1 MKDEAH
7 EAATISSGV
16 LYPTNSGWFMVIISS
31 LSLSFICEANT
42 NLPSQP
48 SFIYTA
54 NYIFNITTGSQQL
67 AKGEGVY
74 VNE

>member
-7 EAATISSGV
+7 EAASISSGV
-16 LYPTNSGWFMVIISS
+16 LYPTNSGWFMVVISG
-31 LSLSFICEANT
+31 LSSFICEANT
-42 NLPSQP
+42 NLPSQR

-54 NYIFNITTGSQQL
+54 NYIFNVTTGSQQL